1 MRRETQRDG
10 RERQR
15 FTRMCCQ
22 MNKEIVNVADNT
34 VISINRETES
44 SWNQLE
50 YETSWTQNKHHE
62 LKHKCN
68 MKMDAEA

>member
-50 YETSWTQNKHHE
+50 YESWTQNKHHE

-68 MKMDAEA
+68 MKMGAEA